1 MISINKKKIGDG
13 NPCFITFEAGPT
25 HQGYASAKR
34 LIKKA
39 FIAGA
44 DAIKFQILD
53 PERLIHNKKQTFE
66 FEILINKKTG
76 KTKKISKT
84 LYSLMKERSLK
95 KVEWTKLKDYA
106 DSLGIS
112 FFATV
117 GFEDEVDFIKK
128 IGCQSIKI
136 ASADVN
142 HFPLIDHAA
151 KSKLCIQLDT
161 GMSTLEEI
169 NEAIHIITKRGNE
182 KIIIHHCPSGYPA
195 SLNGVNLNIIKTL
208 KKKFP
213 YPIAFSDPSPGFLMD
228 IVALGCDVNL
238 LEKTITENRL
248 FPSVEHVMSLEFDNM
263 KKFVNIVRDIE
274 KAKGKKIKI
283 LNKKDKLNIKYL
295 RRSPYLDKSAKKN
308 SFLKDAKITFK
319 RPGTGLSPA
328 EFVKLKNY
336 KFKLNLPKT
345 SLLKKI
351 YLKKS

>member
-1 MISINKKKIGDG
+1 
-13 NPCFITFEAGPT
+13 
-25 HQGYASAKR
+25 
-34 LIKKA
+34 
-39 FIAGA
+39 
-44 DAIKFQILD
+44 
-53 PERLIHNKKQTFE
+53 
-66 FEILINKKTG
+66 
-76 KTKKISKT
+76 
-84 LYSLMKERSLK
+84 
-95 KVEWTKLKDYA
+95 
-106 DSLGIS
+106 
-112 FFATV
+112 
-117 GFEDEVDFIKK
+117 
-128 IGCQSIKI
+128 
-136 ASADVN
+136 
-142 HFPLIDHAA
+142 
-151 KSKLCIQLDT
+151 
-161 GMSTLEEI
+161 
-169 NEAIHIITKRGNE
+169 
-182 KIIIHHCPSGYPA
+182 
-195 SLNGVNLNIIKTL
+195 
-208 KKKFP
+208 
-213 YPIAFSDPSPGFLMD
+213 MD

>member
-25 HQGYASAKR
+25 HHGYASAKR
-34 LIKKA
+34 LIRKA
-39 FIAGA
+39 FISGA

-53 PERLIHNKKQTFE
+53 PERLIYNKKQKFE

-84 LYSLMKERSLK
+84 LYSLIKERSLEK
-95 KVEWTKLKDYA
+95 REWTRLKEYA
-106 DSLGIS
+106 DRLGIS

-117 GFEDEVDFIKK
+117 GFEDEVDFIKE

-161 GMSTLEEI
+161 GMSSFEEI

-195 SLNGVNLNIIKTL
+195 SLDGVNLNIIKTL

-213 YPIAFSDPSPGFLMD
+213 YPVAFSDHSPGFLMD
-228 IVALGCDVNL
+228 IVALGYDVNL

-248 FPSVEHVMSLEFDNM
+248 FPSVEHVMSLEFDGM
-263 KKFVNIVRDIE
+263 KKFVSIVRDVE
-274 KAKGKKIKI
+274 KAKGNKKKI

-295 RRSPYLDKSAKKN
+295 RRSPYLDNPVKKN
-308 SFLKDAKITFK
+308 TFLRDANVTFK
-319 RPGTGLSPA
+319 RPGIGLSPSEYA
-328 EFVKLKNY
+328 KIKNY
-336 KFKLNLPKT
+336 KFKLNLPKS
-345 SLLKKI
+345 SLLKKK
-351 YLKKS
+351 YLKKV